1 MISGIFGVKCGFQ
14 CFPNFTFSTLPIR
27 MLLWTVPNQFW
38 TKWGLTFTSKVDFK
52 FIHRVMRSHNSHMH
66 HPTFDCYR
74 EKRHKIILEAN
85 DDMVKYRPKVTYTF
99 RPDMSRGSQ
108 DDKVTLLNVPYVVGS
123 FKFQNLFLDQ
133 SSFSKYCD
141 IFHAKPFIRQSLK

>member
-1 MISGIFGVKCGFQ
+1 
-14 CFPNFTFSTLPIR
+14 
-27 MLLWTVPNQFW
+27 
-38 TKWGLTFTSKVDFK
+38 
-52 FIHRVMRSHNSHMH
+52 MH
-66 HPTFDCYR
+66 HLIFDCYR

-123 FKFQNLFLDQ
+123 FKFQSLPGLG
-133 SSFSKYCD
+133 
-141 IFHAKPFIRQSLK
+141 SLKF